1 MTFSL
6 PAHVQ
11 VGEMIRVFSREY
23 LLCDIAETRAT
34 PHKEFTLVILD
45 LTLQRKTSIV
55 VYLNEMTG
63 DIFPNI
69 FPFTDKEQK
78 EEHKQND

>member
-1 MTFSL
+1 
-6 PAHVQ
+6 
-11 VGEMIRVFSREY
+11 
-23 LLCDIAETRAT
+23 
-34 PHKEFTLVILD
+34 
-45 LTLQRKTSIV
+45 
-55 VYLNEMTG
+55 MTG